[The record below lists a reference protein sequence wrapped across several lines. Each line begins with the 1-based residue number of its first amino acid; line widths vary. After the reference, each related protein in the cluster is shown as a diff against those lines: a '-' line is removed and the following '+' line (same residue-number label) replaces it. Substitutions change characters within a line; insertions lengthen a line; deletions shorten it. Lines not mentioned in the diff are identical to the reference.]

1 MAEQQQRE
9 IVATGEAPPP
19 SEQIHL
25 PGPSY
30 LPVLMAFAITLML
43 VGVVYTWVLTG
54 IGTVIFVIVLVRW
67 IRSTRE
73 DISQLPLEHR

>member
-1 MAEQQQRE
+1 MAEQQE
-9 IVATGEAPPP
+9 VSAHENVPPP
-19 SEQIHL
+19 GEEIHL

-54 IGTVIFVIVLVRW
+54 IGLVIFLVVLVRW

-73 DISQLPLEHR
+73 DISELPLEH